1 MDVSKLDVDAAYE
14 DPKDLL
20 DSSIEKFYEW
30 NQQVSEILN
39 DDDGMDLIDGFIN
52 GLLHRYL
59 KERMGGSNE

>member
-14 DPKDLL
+14 DLKDLL
-20 DSSIEKFYEW
+20 DSSLEKFYEW

-39 DDDGMDLIDGFIN
+39 DDDGMDMIDGFVN

-59 KERMGGSNE
+59 KEKMGESK

>member
-14 DPKDLL
+14 DLKDLL
-20 DSSIEKFYEW
+20 DSSLEKFYDW

-39 DDDGMDLIDGFIN
+39 EDDGMDMIDGFVN

-59 KERMGGSNE
+59 KEKMGESK

>member
-14 DPKDLL
+14 DLKDLL
-20 DSSIEKFYEW
+20 DSSLEKFYEW

-39 DDDGMDLIDGFIN
+39 DDDGMEMIDGFVN

-59 KERMGGSNE
+59 KEKMGESK